1 MTESRSTDSAFLST
15 LPPSRAANRLAL
27 AVVVVTGLLSLAVA
41 PFAKLALPPTT
52 GFLPIYQAA
61 LITNEFITA
70 VLLFGQ
76 FHILRERSLLM
87 LGCAY
92 LLSAVMAAAHLLS
105 FPGLF
110 APGGVIGGGPQTTAW
125 LYFLWH
131 AAFPL
136 LVMGYALARSREQP
150 PSAQP
155 RRDMAAGVAA
165 TLALAAVLILATTVG
180 HDALPPIMAGSR
192 DAPAK
197 FLVAFPTWCLCIAA
211 LAILWRRRGRSVMDL
226 WIMVVMWIWIFD
238 VALASVLNGGRF
250 DLGWYLGRVYG
261 LAAGSVV
268 LAVMLLENSL
278 LYARLAT
285 AHRDLGALNKEMES
299 FSYSVSHDLARPV
312 RAVDGFARMLEEDYA
327 GRIDEEGRRLLA
339 VIRSEAGRMGEMI
352 KDLLAF
358 SRLGRQPLAVAD
370 FDTQALVDEVVAG
383 LRSEAKAEARIVRAA
398 LPPTRGD
405 ASLLRQVWIN
415 LIANA
420 VKYSGK
426 REQPVVEI
434 GGYQDGGFDVFFV
447 KDNGAGF
454 DMKLYDKLFGV
465 FQRMHSDEEFPG
477 TGVGLATVQKIVTR
491 HGGTVWATAQVD
503 AGATFYFS
511 LPRAGQRAG
520 SPLSRAESDAPGDV
534 VNVI

>member
-1 MTESRSTDSAFLST
+1 MSEGPSTDSAFLST

-27 AVVVVTGLLSLAVA
+27 AVVVVIGLLSIAAA
-41 PFAKLALPPTT
+41 PFAKLPLSPLS
-52 GFLPIYQAA
+52 GFLPIYQSA
-61 LITNEFITA
+61 LVTNELITA

-76 FHILRERSLLM
+76 FHILRERSLLI
-87 LGCAY
+87 LACAY
-92 LLSAVMAAAHLLS
+92 LLSAIMAAAHLLS
-105 FPGLF
+105 FPGLL
-110 APGGVIGGGPQTTAW
+110 AAGGVIGGGPQTTAW

-136 LVMGYALARSREQP
+136 LVMGYALARSRRHP
-150 PSAQP
+150 PSTQP
-155 RRDMAAGVAA
+155 RRDMAAATAA

-180 HDALPPIMAGSR
+180 HDALPPIMAGNR

-226 WIMVVMWIWIFD
+226 WIMVVMWVWIFD
-238 VALASVLNGGRF
+238 IALASVLNGGRF

-299 FSYSVSHDLARPV
+299 FSYSVSHDLVRPV

-327 GRIDEEGRRLLA
+327 GRIDAEGQRLLG

-358 SRLGRQPLAVAD
+358 SRLGRQPLAAGD
-370 FDTQALVDEVVAG
+370 FDTQALVDEVVAA
-383 LRSEAKAEARIVRAA
+383 LRPEAKAGARIERAA
-398 LPPTRGD
+398 LPPTHGD

-420 VKYSGK
+420 IKYSGK

-434 GGYQDGGFDVFFV
+434 GSYQDGGFDVFFV

-477 TGVGLATVQKIVTR
+477 TGVGLATVQKIVSR
-491 HGGTVWATAQVD
+491 HGGVVWATARPD

-511 LPRAGQRAG
+511 LPRAGQRAL
-520 SPLSRAESDAPGDV
+520 SPLSSRAPAALGGV
-534 VNVI
+534 GNAT